1 MRSNANELWKAIRV
15 GNKWKE
21 KMYENHNLSVI
32 LSQLGENYI
41 QQLVLKTINWFKP
54 KMMQQKQLEY
64 YSEMKE
70 NLNEDIQGLYEQ
82 RDLEREITT
91 ELTKIKTIVPNV
103 LYTNTQKIAEAMKY
117 TGQKRLS
124 KLIQVRS
131 ELESQPIMHSSSASL
146 REVRPPSNQSSQSN
160 TKNASDLRRI
170 ENWTRKVHT
179 SPYLVNMTQKTKS
192 QPKRIKN
199 NTPQRYIMAEK
210 KLAQTLSRDRP

>member
-54 KMMQQKQLEY
+54 KIMQQKQLEY

-117 TGQKRLS
+117 TG
-124 KLIQVRS
+124 
-131 ELESQPIMHSSSASL
+131 
-146 REVRPPSNQSSQSN
+146 
-160 TKNASDLRRI
+160 
-170 ENWTRKVHT
+170 
-179 SPYLVNMTQKTKS
+179 
-192 QPKRIKN
+192 
-199 NTPQRYIMAEK
+199 
-210 KLAQTLSRDRP
+210 